1 MLKQADQNAQRRN
14 AVRNTKGADG
24 RSILNGIDY
33 LEVANGQRTLN
44 LYFIHDLPGTQY
56 ATPAGV
62 PALTADNIL
71 IEGGTRLRSI
81 QAEFATAIDN
91 LLTIRVDTPG
101 DLSVYTLRLVDSSN
115 PTQPPPGFDS
125 QLAQVEFV
133 FRADAVAEIESAIDQ
148 TIPDTSP
155 GIDYLAKDYSS
166 FRELMLNRLRI
177 TTPNWDERNPADL
190 GMMLV
195 ELLAYAADYLSYY
208 QDAVATEAYLGT
220 ARKRLSVRR
229 HARLLDYYVHNGRN
243 ARTWIAIE
251 VKPELDGTVFLGAS
265 IALNRSGALFFTRV
279 NSTSSEPEKLYTA
292 ALESGAQ
299 FFEVMHDLTVY
310 SAQNEI
316 EIYAWG
322 ALQYSLPKGATQ
334 ATLKDTGG
342 QLKQQLQPGAVLII
356 EQVRGRTTGKR
367 EDADPVRRH
376 AVRITRIRAIV
387 DPLGQEGA
395 IALVTQPQHLI
406 EIEWSIVDA
415 LPFEVW
421 VNELVDET
429 AIENISVVRGNVVLV
444 DHGQTLPPERLAEVL
459 SNQRYSPKLQQES
472 LTYCSPSIPEN
483 LSATELLQ
491 HVALR
496 DLQPSIRLKEL
507 KTGYRWQ
514 PRIDLL
520 ASDRFARDFVVEM
533 EEDGQAQLRFGD
545 DQLGRKPLPGT
556 QFEATYRIGNG
567 IAGNV
572 GAEAI
577 AHLYAQPEGV
587 IKVRNPLP
595 ATGGVEPEPLD
606 QVRFQA
612 PQAFRERRCAV
623 TEADYADFAQQFP
636 GVQRAV
642 ATRRWTGSWDTIFI
656 TVDRANGQ
664 FIDAEFRERLLAY
677 LEPFRLAA
685 HILEIDNP
693 RFVPLDFALM
703 VQVKPDYFR
712 RSVQS
717 LLQETFSD
725 RIQSNGQ
732 LGFFHPT
739 LHTFAQPIYLSE
751 IVQAAMQVAGVAS
764 VEVSR
769 FQRLWQPPQGE
780 LELGKLLFDRL
791 EIPLLRSDPS
801 APEDGRIVFEMQ
813 GGLAYE

>member
-1 MLKQADQNAQRRN
+1 MLIQADQNAQRRN

-33 LEVANGQRTLN
+33 LEVANDQRTLN
-44 LYFIHDLPGTQY
+44 LYFIHNLPGTQY
-56 ATPAGV
+56 AVPAGV

-101 DLSVYTLRLVDSSN
+101 DLSVYTLRLVNSSN
-115 PTQPPPGFDS
+115 PTQPPLGFDS
-125 QLAQVEFV
+125 QLAKVDFV
-133 FRADAVAEIESAIDQ
+133 FRADAVAEMEIAIDQ
-148 TIPDTSP
+148 TIPDTP
-155 GIDYLAKDYSS
+155 PAIDYLAKDYSS
-166 FRELMLNRLRI
+166 FREMMLNRLRI
-177 TTPNWDERNPADL
+177 TAPNWDERNPADL

-220 ARKRLSVRR
+220 ARKRISVRR

-251 VKPELDGTVFLGAS
+251 VAPEADGTVFLGAS

-299 FFEVMHDLTVY
+299 FFEAMHDLTVY

-342 QLKQQLQPGAVLII
+342 QLKQQLQPGTVLMI

-367 EDADPVRRH
+367 EDADPIRRH
-376 AVRITRIRAIV
+376 AVRITQISAIV
-387 DPLGQEGA
+387 DPLGQSA
-395 IALVTQPQHLI
+395 ADLVTQPQPLI

-429 AIENISVVRGNVVLV
+429 AIENISVVRGNVVLA

-459 SNQRYSPKLQQES
+459 SYQRYSPKLQHKS
-472 LTYCSPSIPEN
+472 LTYHSPSIPEN
-483 LSATELLQ
+483 ISATELLQ
-491 HVALR
+491 HVAMR
-496 DLQPSIRLKEL
+496 DLQPSIRLKEV

-577 AHLYAQPEGV
+577 AHLYAQPPGV
-587 IKVRNPLP
+587 LKVRNPLP
-595 ATGGVEPEPLD
+595 ATGGVGPEPLD
-606 QVRFQA
+606 QVRFRA

-623 TEADYADFAQQFP
+623 TEADYAEFAQQFP

-664 FIDAEFRERLLAY
+664 LIDAEFRERLLAY

-693 RFVPLDFALM
+693 RFVPLDFALI

-751 IVQAAMQVAGVAS
+751 IVQAAMQVAGVVS

-791 EIPLLRSDPS
+791 EIPLLRNDPS
-801 APEDGRIVFEMQ
+801 APEDGRIAFEMQ